1 MIFSKLKLYLFAGV
15 GVVLTVLLAT
25 VKILAKK
32 NSRLSR
38 RVETAEARVN
48 HARVVAKQDI
58 QIDQQTDSHRADLIN
73 ELEDTDDSTTFRD
86 PNKLWNDTDD

>member
-1 MIFSKLKLYLFAGV
+1 MIFTKLKLYLFAGA
-15 GVVLTVLLAT
+15 GVLLTVLLAT

-32 NSRLSR
+32 NSRLER

-48 HARVVAKQDI
+48 HARVVALKDTK
-58 QIDQQTDSHRADLIN
+58 IDQSTASHRADLIN
-73 ELEDTDDSTTFRD
+73 ELEDTDDSTTFRT

>member
-1 MIFSKLKLYLFAGV
+1 MIFTTLKAKLYAGAV
-15 GVVLTVLLAT
+15 VVLGVLLAT

-32 NSRLSR
+32 NSRLER

-73 ELEDTDDSTTFRD
+73 ELETDNDSTAFRNPD
-86 PNKLWNDTDD
+86 KLWNDTDD

>member
-15 GVVLTVLLAT
+15 GVVLTALLAT

-32 NSRLSR
+32 NSRLER
-38 RVETAEARVN
+38 RVETAEAN
-48 HARVVAKQDI
+48 LKHARVVALKDTK
-58 QIDQQTDSHRADLIN
+58 IDQSTASHRADLIN
-73 ELEDTDDSTTFRD
+73 ELEDTNDSTAFRD